1 MYIAIDL
8 KSYYA
13 SVECVQRHM
22 DPLTTNLLVAD
33 ESRSDKT
40 ICLAVSPSLR
50 LIENWAGKRLL
61 AFSPALSP
69 AVQQLIAA
77 KLGIDLTL
85 PHKTFNARGT
95 AFYLQTRPIKAS
107 VA

>member
-1 MYIAIDL
+1 MTLISDHTY
-8 KSYYA
+8 SG
-13 SVECVQRHM
+13 
-22 DPLTTNLLVAD
+22 
-33 ESRSDKT
+33 SRFREFVYGEAT
-40 ICLAVSPSLR
+40 VC

-69 AVQQLIAA
+69 AVQRHVATE
-77 KLGIDLTL
+77 LGIDLTL

-95 AFYLQTRPIKAS
+95 AFYLQIASTPPRKA

>member
-1 MYIAIDL
+1 MTLISDHTY
-8 KSYYA
+8 SG
-13 SVECVQRHM
+13 
-22 DPLTTNLLVAD
+22 
-33 ESRSDKT
+33 SRFREFRVNGST
-40 ICLAVSPSLR
+40 IS

-69 AVQQLIAA
+69 AVQQFIAA
-77 KLGIDLTL
+77 DLGVDLTL

-95 AFYLQTRPIKAS
+95 AFYLQTASTPPRKA